1 MTISRIIRRVVH
13 SNQVQVDLRLSPT
26 DMAFTSLRKCAII
39 NTQRAQRGHDVDL
52 LVPSKMGLVEGR
64 TFCIGKADGCG
75 SFSYDC
81 GVTLEVDAV
90 VDLDTAL
97 GQGGDNGTVLSCKVS
112 NDCVLAHI

>member
-1 MTISRIIRRVVH
+1 M
-13 SNQVQVDLRLSPT
+13 
-26 DMAFTSLRKCAII
+26 
-39 NTQRAQRGHDVDL
+39 

-81 GVTLEVDAV
+81 GITLKVDAV
-90 VDLDTAL
+90 VDLNTAL
-97 GQGGDNGTVLSCKVS
+97 GKSGDNGTVLSGKVS